1 MVLER
6 LLEAKE
12 ELPEGITPE
21 LAPISTGFGEK
32 FTNLRLKPI
41 QMLLGKYSLQE
52 LRTLLDWFIKP
63 ELRTIP
69 GVVEV
74 NSYGGKAKQYE
85 VRVNP
90 EQDW

>member
-1 MVLER
+1 
-6 LLEAKE
+6 
-12 ELPEGITPE
+12 
-21 LAPISTGFGEK
+21 
-32 FTNLRLKPI
+32 
-41 QMLLGKYSLQE
+41 MLLGKYSLQD

-74 NSYGGKAKQYE
+74 NSYGGKEKQYE

-90 EQDW
+90 DKLVSHKISLQQVFEALKKNNSNAGGAYIEKAGEQQFCAVSV